1 MRRHAA
7 CKCRT
12 LLLLAVGLGILLWV
26 SSSAAEQRQ
35 DDKRLTLFIGVD
47 VSGSF
52 TNTPHFKDSLS
63 FLSYYIYGH
72 LNGVGGLQRPR
83 ALFVGSVGGE
93 SPNEP
98 KTFFPIHEFQRK
110 SVPEIQAKLAEIFT
124 VRGDRITD
132 FNTFFRKVS
141 EVVRKQNLILTPLA
155 VVIVSDGIPDVPGT
169 AGKELAQETYKAI
182 DVSPLEYLA
191 RNVTVRLLY
200 PSPKV
205 GNLWE
210 RSVPRQRVRIWPV
223 ESQVMAGW
231 TEQLQ
236 KKARPE
242 EEDLLWKWVR
252 DIVDFR
258 VRRQIL

>member
-1 MRRHAA
+1 MRRRVIWRHGVLFLVAI
-7 CKCRT
+7 
-12 LLLLAVGLGILLWV
+12 GLGILSWGCP
-26 SSSAAEQRQ
+26 SAAQQ
-35 DDKRLTLFIGVD
+35 LQGGKRLTLFVGVD

-52 TNTPHFKDSLS
+52 YNTPQYKDALS

-93 SPNEP
+93 APNEP
-98 KTFFPIHEFQRK
+98 KTFFPIHEFERK
-110 SVPEIQAKLAEIFT
+110 SIPEIEAKLTEIFT
-124 VRGDRITD
+124 VHGDRITD

-141 EVVRKQNLILTPLA
+141 EVVRKQNLILTPIAL
-155 VVIVSDGIPDVPGT
+155 VIVSDGIPDFPG
-169 AGKELAQETYKAI
+169 AKGKELAKDTYKAI

-200 PSPKV
+200 PSPTV

-210 RSVPRQRVRIWPV
+210 RTIPRQRVRIWPV

-242 EEDLLWKWVR
+242 DEDLLWKWIR
-252 DIVDFR
+252 EIVDFR
-258 VRRQIL
+258 VRRQIF

>member
-1 MRRHAA
+1 MRKHSV
-7 CKCRT
+7 
-12 LLLLAVGLGILLWV
+12 LVLLAIGLLILSWC
-26 SSSAAEQRQ
+26 SASSAGQGQEE
-35 DDKRLTLFIGVD
+35 KRLTLFIGVD

-52 TNTPHFKDSLS
+52 TTTPHFKDALS

-93 SPNEP
+93 APNEP
-98 KTFFPIHEFQRK
+98 KAFFPVHEFERK
-110 SVPEIQAKLAEIFT
+110 SVPEIEAKLAEIFS

-155 VVIVSDGIPDVPGT
+155 VVIVSDGIPDIPGT
-169 AGKELAQETYKAI
+169 KGKELARETYKAI
-182 DVSPLEYLA
+182 DVSSLEYLA

-210 RSVPRQRVRIWPV
+210 RAVPRQRVRIWPV

-231 TEQLQ
+231 TAQLQ
-236 KKARPE
+236 RKARPE
-242 EEDLLWKWVR
+242 DEELLWKWVR
-252 DIVDFR
+252 DVVDFR

>member
-1 MRRHAA
+1 MRRRVLW
-7 CKCRT
+7 KNRV
-12 LLLLAVGLGILLWV
+12 LLLLAIGLGILSWCS
-26 SSSAAEQRQ
+26 SSSAQQPQEG
-35 DDKRLTLFIGVD
+35 KRLTLFIGVD

-52 TNTPHFKDSLS
+52 HNTPQFKDALS

-72 LNGVGGLQRPR
+72 LNGVGGLQRPK

-93 SPNEP
+93 TPNEP
-98 KTFFPIHEFQRK
+98 KAFFPIHEFERK
-110 SVPEIQAKLAEIFT
+110 SIPEIETKLTDIFT

-141 EVVRKQNLILTPLA
+141 EVVRKQNLILTPVA

-169 AGKELAQETYKAI
+169 TGKELAKETYKAI
-182 DVSPLEYLA
+182 DVSSLEYLA

-210 RSVPRQRVRIWPV
+210 RTVPRQRVRIWPV

-242 EEDLLWKWVR
+242 DENLLWKWIREV
-252 DIVDFR
+252 VDFR
-258 VRRQIL
+258 TRRQIF